1 MSKEKALKS
10 ILISIVCVIAT
21 GLSYAIFKNPIQ
33 KILFF
38 VVVITS
44 AISVIYY
51 IVGSK
56 KGKFH

>member
-1 MSKEKALKS
+1 MSKEKALNS
-10 ILISIVCVIAT
+10 VLLSIVCVILV

-38 VVVITS
+38 VVVIAS
-44 AISVIYY
+44 VISVIYY

-56 KGKFH
+56 KGKFN